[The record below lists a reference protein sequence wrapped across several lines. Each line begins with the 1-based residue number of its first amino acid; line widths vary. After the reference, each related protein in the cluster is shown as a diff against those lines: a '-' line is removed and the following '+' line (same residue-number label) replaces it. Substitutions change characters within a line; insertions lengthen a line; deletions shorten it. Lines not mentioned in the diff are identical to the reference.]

1 MLRMYTLCLAGIIGL
16 GLGAAGCS
24 GSSHPPTGNFEL
36 HWNAGAT
43 CAAAGATDIY
53 LYLVDV
59 RDNYGY
65 QEHFRC
71 LDYQGTS
78 EALPPDDYTARVQ
91 VTDASGTL
99 LDELS
104 FPDVYPIYA
113 GRVTRLLPDV
123 DLLAQPAVIQPTTGT
138 FGLRWSLAWTTGGG
152 TTCSAVGATEVDL
165 DLVDTFNNYGTYDRF
180 ICSDYQG
187 TSESLQPDDY
197 TVTVKA
203 YDATGVLLS
212 EWDSPVT
219 YPIYAGSV
227 TQLPDVVLLV
237 K

>member
-24 GSSHPPTGNFEL
+24 GSSHHPAGN
-36 HWNAGAT
+36 
-43 CAAAGATDIY
+43 
-53 LYLVDV
+53 
-59 RDNYGY
+59 
-65 QEHFRC
+65 
-71 LDYQGTS
+71 
-78 EALPPDDYTARVQ
+78 
-91 VTDASGTL
+91 
-99 LDELS
+99 
-104 FPDVYPIYA
+104 
-113 GRVTRLLPDV
+113 
-123 DLLAQPAVIQPTTGT
+123 

-152 TTCSAVGATEVDL
+152 TTCSAAGATEVDL

-197 TVTVKA
+197 TVAVKA

-212 EWDSPVT
+212 EWDSPVV
-219 YPIYAGSV
+219 YSIYAGRV
-227 TQLPDVVLLV
+227 TQLPDVVLQV